1 MRLRSVLAAIAYIC
15 KPIITYYV
23 LIVNGGDWCYSKL
36 YRTMKN
42 KVLNWIIVIVGIIM
56 IINLTRSI
64 LDLWQRDSIVEE
76 AETRVAE
83 AEVENARLREKYREV
98 RQNSYIEK
106 VAREKLGMVK
116 EGEVIVVLPNKDQIR
131 DSRLEIRE
139 EEKKNVKEA
148 AWWWQLVGIF
158 L

>member
-1 MRLRSVLAAIAYIC
+1 
-15 KPIITYYV
+15 
-23 LIVNGGDWCYSKL
+23 
-36 YRTMKN
+36 
-42 KVLNWIIVIVGIIM
+42 M